1 MAASHKVIKRNGEMK
16 DFCIDRIINAIS
28 KAMINSK
35 EGSLSLAS
43 DVANDVY
50 EKLTSDYFA
59 NKENPTVEKIQDLA
73 EDELMSKGFKQTAK
87 HYITYRNMRTSIR
100 KERNNSPKKNL
111 PQEDED
117 KAYFASAYNRLVYKR
132 TYAKWLNGRRETW
145 EETIN
150 RYFDFMYGKC
160 SEIIS
165 ERVFDTC
172 KSFVLDQKVMPSM
185 RLLQFSGEAAENN
198 NICAYNC
205 SFIAPTCIKDFGEII
220 YILMC
225 GVGVGFSV
233 QKSSVDELG
242 MVRKQKGK
250 IFPPFVIPDSKEGWA
265 EALIHGMTKWY
276 EGFDVTFDYSE
287 LRPFGARLKTM
298 GGKSSGPD
306 PLRDLLDFTRSRI
319 LKSSGEAPKKRNSK
333 MLPDGPD
340 WTFELLERYHKEI
353 KRVAQHYR
361 LDTYP
366 NQIEVITSEQ
376 MMDAYSSIG
385 MPINYNH
392 WSFGKK
398 FIQTEQNYK
407 HGQMGLAY
415 EIVINSNPCIAYL
428 MEENTV
434 TMQALVIAH
443 ACYGHNSFF
452 KGNYLFQTWTDA
464 SSIIDYLLFAKKYL
478 AECEERYGVQEVEK
492 LLDSCHALMNFGVD
506 RYKRPEKI
514 SITEEKARQEER
526 EAYLQS
532 QVNELWR
539 TVPRA
544 KTKEEDLKERFPSE
558 PQENLLYF
566 FEKHAPLLE
575 PWQREVVRIVRKISQ
590 YFYPQKQTQVMN
602 EGWATFW
609 HYTILNHL
617 YDEGLVSEKFILEF
631 LHSHTS
637 VVAQPP
643 YNSPYFNGIN
653 PYALG
658 FAMFRDIKRI
668 CEEPTDEDKEWFP
681 DLAGTDWLDAVHF
694 AMHNFK
700 DESFISQYLS
710 PKLMR
715 DFKLFAINDDDHKN
729 FIEVAAIHDEMGY
742 KRIRET
748 LAAQYNL
755 SNLEP
760 NIQVFNVDVRGDR
773 SLTLQ
778 YVPHNRIPLD
788 DSYEEVLKHVYRLW
802 GFDVI
807 LQEVKD
813 TGHREVLATCPKRNQ
828 YDTNI

>member
-1 MAASHKVIKRNGEMK
+1 MN
-16 DFCIDRIINAIS
+16 
-28 KAMINSK
+28 
-35 EGSLSLAS
+35 
-43 DVANDVY
+43 
-50 EKLTSDYFA
+50 
-59 NKENPTVEKIQDLA
+59 
-73 EDELMSKGFKQTAK
+73 TA
-87 HYITYRNMRTSIR
+87 TT
-100 KERNNSPKKNL
+100 NL
-111 PQEDED
+111 
-117 KAYFASAYNRLVYKR
+117 
-132 TYAKWLNGRRETW
+132 
-145 EETIN
+145 
-150 RYFDFMYGKC
+150 
-160 SEIIS
+160 
-165 ERVFDTC
+165 
-172 KSFVLDQKVMPSM
+172 
-185 RLLQFSGEAAENN
+185 SGEA
-198 NICAYNC
+198 
-205 SFIAPTCIKDFGEII
+205 S
-220 YILMC
+220 
-225 GVGVGFSV
+225 
-233 QKSSVDELG
+233 
-242 MVRKQKGK
+242 
-250 IFPPFVIPDSKEGWA
+250 
-265 EALIHGMTKWY
+265 
-276 EGFDVTFDYSE
+276 
-287 LRPFGARLKTM
+287 
-298 GGKSSGPD
+298 
-306 PLRDLLDFTRSRI
+306 
-319 LKSSGEAPKKRNSK
+319 KKRRDN

-353 KRVAQHYR
+353 KRVAELYR

-428 MEENTV
+428 MEENTI

-464 SSIIDYLLFAKKYL
+464 SSIIDYLLFAKNYI
-478 AECEERYGVQEVEK
+478 AECEERYGVHEVEQ

-514 SITEEKARQEER
+514 SINEEKARQEER

-539 TVPRA
+539 TVPQS
-544 KTKEEDLKERFPSE
+544 KTKEEDIKVRFPSE

-575 PWQREVVRIVRKISQ
+575 PWQREIVRIVRKVSQ

-643 YNSPYFNGIN
+643 YNSPYFRGIN

-681 DLAGTDWLDAVHF
+681 ELAGTDWLDAVHF

-715 DFKLFAINDDDHKN
+715 DFKLFAINDDDRKN

-742 KRIRET
+742 RRIRET

-755 SNLEP
+755 ANLEP

-788 DSYEEVLKHVYRLW
+788 NSYEEVLKHVYRLW

-807 LQEVKD
+807 LEEVKD
-813 TGHREVLATCPKRNQ
+813 TGHREILSTCPKRNQ